1 MLFSLQALTLS
12 QDLLLFL
19 CVARPNNVKISP
31 SSNIQAGLSLHVLF
45 LLPSAKGNL
54 SQEQK
59 AEFYHTDVSDLH
71 VLSNITGRA
80 SMHMH
85 SLSR

>member
-1 MLFSLQALTLS
+1 MNFITRS
-12 QDLLLFL
+12 LLFL

-59 AEFYHTDVSDLH
+59 AEFYHMDVFDLH